1 MAKSIVVYG
10 PQGSG
15 KTRHGRAIAERHG
28 LSRVIDLEDV
38 QLMGE
43 RLQRQGFVYLSC
55 SQSYAER
62 AAGLLGT
69 EVIHIDQALAG
80 IGGSQAGVSHG

>member
-1 MAKSIVVYG
+1 MAKSVVVYG

-15 KTRHGRAIAERHG
+15 KNFHGRAIAQKHG
-28 LSRVIDLEDV
+28 LNRVIDLEDV

-43 RLQRQGFVYLSC
+43 RLQRRGFLYLSC

-69 EVIHIDQALAG
+69 EVIHIDQALTSVG
-80 IGGSQAGVSHG
+80 ITKAGVSHG

>member
-62 AAGLLGT
+62 AAGLLDT

>member
-1 MAKSIVVYG
+1 MAKSVVVYG

-15 KTRHGRAIAERHG
+15 KTLYGHGIAEKHG

-43 RLQRQGFVYLSC
+43 RLQRHGFLYLSC

-69 EVIHIDQALAG
+69 EVIHIDQALASVG
-80 IGGSQAGVSHG
+80 VTNAGVSHG

>member
-1 MAKSIVVYG
+1 MAKSVVVYG

-15 KTRHGRAIAERHG
+15 KTLHGRAIAEKHG

-43 RLQRQGFVYLSC
+43 RLQRRGFLYLSC
-55 SQSYAER
+55 SQNYAER
-62 AAGLLGT
+62 AARLLGT
-69 EVIHIDQALAG
+69 EVIDIDQALASVG
-80 IGGSQAGVSHG
+80 ITKAGVSHG

>member
-1 MAKSIVVYG
+1 MAKSVVVYG

-15 KTRHGRAIAERHG
+15 KTLHGRAIAEKHG
-28 LSRVIDLEDV
+28 LNRVIDLEDV

-43 RLQRQGFVYLSC
+43 RLQRQGFLYLSC

-69 EVIHIDQALAG
+69 EVIHIDQALAS
-80 IGGSQAGVSHG
+80 IGGSPAGVSHG

>member
-15 KTRHGRAIAERHG
+15 KTLHGPAVAERHG

-43 RLQRQGFVYLSC
+43 RLQRRGFLYLSC

-69 EVIHIDQALAG
+69 EVIHIDQALASVG
-80 IGGSQAGVSHG
+80 ITKAGVSHG

>member
-62 AAGLLGT
+62 AARLLAT
-69 EVIHIDQALAG
+69 EVVHIDKALAG
-80 IGGSQAGVSHG
+80 IAGVSHG

>member
-1 MAKSIVVYG
+1 MAKSVVVYG

-15 KTRHGRAIAERHG
+15 KTLHGRAIAESHG

-43 RLQRQGFVYLSC
+43 RLQRQGFLYLSC

-69 EVIHIDQALAG
+69 EVIHIDQALASVG
-80 IGGSQAGVSHG
+80 ITKAGVAHG

>member
-62 AAGLLGT
+62 AARLLGT
-69 EVIHIDQALAG
+69 EVVHIDQALAG
-80 IGGSQAGVSHG
+80 IAGVSHG

>member
-55 SQSYAER
+55 SQNYAER

>member
-1 MAKSIVVYG
+1 MAKSVVVYG

-15 KTRHGRAIAERHG
+15 KTRHGRAIAEQHG
-28 LSRVIDLEDV
+28 LGRVIDLEDV

-43 RLQRQGFVYLSC
+43 RLQRQGFLYMSC

-62 AAGLLGT
+62 AAALLGT
-69 EVIHIDQALAG
+69 EVIHIDQALAS
-80 IGGSQAGVSHG
+80 IGGGQGGVSHG

>member
-15 KTRHGRAIAERHG
+15 KTLHGAAIAKKHG
-28 LSRVIDLEDV
+28 LQHVIDLEDV

-43 RLQRQGFVYLSC
+43 RLQRQGFVYLSY
-55 SQSYAER
+55 SESYAQR
-62 AAGLLGT
+62 AANLLGCS
-69 EVIHIDQALAG
+69 VIHIDQALAS
-80 IGGSQAGVSHG
+80 IGVTKAGVLHG

>member
-1 MAKSIVVYG
+1 MAKSVVVYG

-15 KTRHGRAIAERHG
+15 KTLHSRAIAAKHG
-28 LSRVIDLEDV
+28 LSRVLDLEDV

-43 RLQRQGFVYLSC
+43 RLQRRGFLYLSC
-55 SQSYAER
+55 SQTYAER

-69 EVIHIDQALAG
+69 EVIHIDQALASVG
-80 IGGSQAGVSHG
+80 ITKAGVSHG

>member
-1 MAKSIVVYG
+1 MAKSVVVYG

-15 KTRHGRAIAERHG
+15 KTLHGRAIAEKHG
-28 LSRVIDLEDV
+28 LSQVIDLEDV

-43 RLQRQGFVYLSC
+43 RLQRRGFLYLSC

-69 EVIHIDQALAG
+69 EVIHIDQALASVG
-80 IGGSQAGVSHG
+80 ITKAGVSHG

>member
-1 MAKSIVVYG
+1 MAKSVVVYG

-15 KTRHGRAIAERHG
+15 KTLHGPAIAEKHG
-28 LSRVIDLEDV
+28 LNRVIDLEDV

-43 RLQRQGFVYLSC
+43 RLQRQGFLYLSC

-69 EVIHIDQALAG
+69 EVIHINQALAS
-80 IGGSQAGVSHG
+80 IGGGQSGVSHG

>member
-15 KTRHGRAIAERHG
+15 KTRHGRAIAEKHG
-28 LSRVIDLEDV
+28 LGRVIDLEDV

-43 RLQRQGFVYLSC
+43 RLQRRGFLYLSC
-55 SQSYAER
+55 SQIYAER

-69 EVIHIDQALAG
+69 EVIYIDQALASVG
-80 IGGSQAGVSHG
+80 ITETGVSHG

>member
-15 KTRHGRAIAERHG
+15 KTHHGRAIAERHG
-28 LSRVIDLEDV
+28 LRRVIDLEDV

-69 EVIHIDQALAG
+69 EVMHIDQALAG
-80 IGGSQAGVSHG
+80 IGGTQAGVSHG

>member
-1 MAKSIVVYG
+1 MAKSVIVYG

-15 KTRHGRAIAERHG
+15 KTLHARAIAEKHG
-28 LSRVIDLEDV
+28 LGRVIDLEDV
-38 QLMGE
+38 KLMGE
-43 RLQRQGFVYLSC
+43 RLQRQGFLYLSC

-69 EVIHIDQALAG
+69 EVIHIDEALAS
-80 IGGSQAGVSHG
+80 IGDSAAGVSHG

>member
-1 MAKSIVVYG
+1 MAKSVVVYG

-15 KTRHGRAIAERHG
+15 KARHGRAIAEKHG

-43 RLQRQGFVYLSC
+43 RLQRHGFLYLSC
-55 SQSYAER
+55 SESYAGR
-62 AAGLLGT
+62 AANLLGT
-69 EVIHIDQALAG
+69 SVIHIDQALVS
-80 IGGSQAGVSHG
+80 IGVDAGVAHG